1 MNYYFAYGLTIASNI
16 DFPELYVIPP
26 TQKPDVLV
34 NIGNIPAHL
43 PVNENGNQVN
53 IHITATEYF
62 LFVNDAGSFYAVN
75 GNEVIIEPIANADMK
90 VVRIFFLSNAMTAIL
105 YQRKL
110 VPIHAAAIYDAN
122 GIVLFL
128 GDSGAGK
135 STTTATL
142 QAKGYR
148 VFSDDVCVP
157 IKNADGLSAFAAYPM
172 MKLWKDSFEKANIG
186 RYQEE
191 DRLRPDLDKYGKL
204 FNESFI
210 TEARPI
216 KKIFIL
222 EKSDTDVF
230 QYMPVK
236 GIEAFKYLQNY
247 AYRYQYIEIMGV
259 TKAYFD
265 IISALSNQIPIFV
278 ITRPSQED
286 TLSRVIELIE
296 SNLEEKL

>member
-1 MNYYFAYGLTIASNI
+1 M
-16 DFPELYVIPP
+16 
-26 TQKPDVLV
+26 
-34 NIGNIPAHL
+34 
-43 PVNENGNQVN
+43 
-53 IHITATEYF
+53 
-62 LFVNDAGSFYAVN
+62 
-75 GNEVIIEPIANADMK
+75 
-90 VVRIFFLSNAMTAIL
+90 
-105 YQRKL
+105 
-110 VPIHAAAIYDAN
+110 
-122 GIVLFL
+122 LFL

-157 IKNADGLSAFAAYPM
+157 VKTADGLCAYAAYPM

-191 DRLRPDLDKYGKL
+191 DRLKPDLDKYGKL

-286 TLSRVIELIE
+286 TLSRVTELIE